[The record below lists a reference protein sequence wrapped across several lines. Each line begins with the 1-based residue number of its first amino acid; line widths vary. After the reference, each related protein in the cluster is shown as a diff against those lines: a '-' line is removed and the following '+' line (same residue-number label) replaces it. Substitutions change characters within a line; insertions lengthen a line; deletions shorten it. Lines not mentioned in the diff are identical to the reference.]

1 MGLLNPS
8 EGGFV
13 NSVTDGF
20 LDGIFEPLPVMFNFI
35 AKLYYHK
42 TPHQTKKN
50 VISEHSLLKKT
61 TKN

>member
-20 LDGIFEPLPVMFNFI
+20 LDGIFEPLPDMFNFLS
-35 AKLYYHK
+35 KLYY
-42 TPHQTKKN
+42 Q
-50 VISEHSLLKKT
+50 
-61 TKN
+61 